1 MPIEYSTI
9 GGATPNDYYRDLAQS
24 FIDQSWTN
32 NAAKTPENGGEIK
45 EQAGIGS
52 DEYKIIDAWVKT
64 TVGDVTTGMRD
75 SGDFLKIYFRDIDH
89 EVPRGLYY
97 QFYNSW
103 WICNEFGH
111 FSGIAQDAGLRR
123 CNNVL
128 KIVDP
133 ENGSVFSVPC
143 VVDYDMSSPSVQVS
157 RYILTP
163 NNHATVMVQ
172 GNANTLRLFKTNTR
186 YILGGRPFK
195 LYGYQNALNLNLTTD
210 YDTLLYLDLYLD
222 EIHDGDDLINGMA
235 YNGDYNY
242 KAKIN
247 SADMTLSAGST
258 GTLTVDVVLN
268 GKEVD
273 RPVTWKTSDCK
284 VVTIDQSGNYTV
296 VGEVGQ
302 SADIAVALT
311 GNEAVTDSIK
321 ITVGE
326 EVVEPEIYLDPAFNK
341 IREYQTI
348 EFKVKVSVGGKE
360 IEPDTVSVGLENN
373 GNEYLGITQTTSG
386 WKMTCYKRSSTP
398 ISVLVDVTSLSH
410 NINKTAKF
418 DIQAVSMMG

>member
-1 MPIEYSTI
+1 MSIEYSTI
-9 GGATPNDYYRDLAQS
+9 GGATPNDYYRDLAQN
-24 FIDQSWTN
+24 FISSSWDNT
-32 NAAKTPENGGEIK
+32 AAKTPENGGEIK
-45 EQAGIGS
+45 EQARIGS

-89 EVPRGLYY
+89 IVTRGLYY

-111 FSGIAQDAGLRR
+111 FSGIAQDCGLRR

-133 ENGSVFSVPC
+133 ENGSVLSVPC

-172 GNANTLRLFKTNTR
+172 GNINTLRLLKTNTR
-186 YILGGRPFK
+186 YVLGGRPFK

-222 EIHDGDDLINGMA
+222 EIHDGDDLVNGVA

-247 SADMTLSAGST
+247 STDMTLSAGST
-258 GTLTVDVVLN
+258 GALTVDVVLN

-273 RPVTWKTSDCK
+273 RPVVWQTSNPEI
-284 VVTIDQSGNYTV
+284 VTIDQSGNYTV

-302 SADIAVALT
+302 SVDITVALT

-326 EVVEPEIYLDPAFNK
+326 QAVEPEIYLDPAFNK

-348 EFKVKVSVGGKE
+348 EFEVKVSVGGKE
-360 IEPDTVSVGLENN
+360 IEPDTVGVGLENN

-386 WKMTCYKRSSTP
+386 WKMTCYKRNSAP
-398 ISVLVDVTSLSH
+398 ISVLVDVTSLSY
-410 NINKTAKF
+410 NISKTAKF